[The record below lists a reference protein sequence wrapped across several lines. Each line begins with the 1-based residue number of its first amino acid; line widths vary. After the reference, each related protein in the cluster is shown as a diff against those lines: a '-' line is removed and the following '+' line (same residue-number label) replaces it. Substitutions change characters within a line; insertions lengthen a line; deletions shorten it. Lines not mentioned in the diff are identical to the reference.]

1 MVSNRKNDTKE
12 ITIQGC
18 SIIHMTVRN
27 HLAVRKWGVK
37 GPPKSILYIYKN
49 ITLYNIFY
57 PKTKKSMKLSLLIN
71 LTIFVIS
78 LFVGATHAAPEAD
91 EVKSLPGWNKE
102 LPSKIYSGFISAGQD
117 TQDGVTYNM
126 HEQYFFVES
135 ENDPKND
142 PVLIWTNGGPGAS
155 SYFGLFVELGPF
167 QANGNSLKTEEYN
180 KKWGFNLGK
189 FWHHLMAASNK
200 QLFEDALEQSPN
212 MKKAYQKYL
221 EKREERK
228 RKEVN

>member
-1 MVSNRKNDTKE
+1 MNFTQSSDRQRDQDRERHQQQKSRQKTNKSKVTFSPTALDKTVVNDNGYNGGSNT
-12 ITIQGC
+12 QLG
-18 SIIHMTVRN
+18 
-27 HLAVRKWGVK
+27 
-37 GPPKSILYIYKN
+37 
-49 ITLYNIFY
+49 
-57 PKTKKSMKLSLLIN
+57 KTKKSMKLLILIN

-180 KKWGFNLGK
+180 KTGVPTLFYNDYTWTKLGNVLILNSICCLIQYH
-189 FWHHLMAASNK
+189 FL
-200 QLFEDALEQSPN
+200 
-212 MKKAYQKYL
+212 
-221 EKREERK
+221 
-228 RKEVN
+228 